1 MNDHIIIRVLSRVF
15 DLVLLNILWII
26 FSLPLITIGAATTAL
41 YSVTLKMVRNEE
53 GYIFREY
60 VSAFKSSFWQS
71 TIIWIL
77 MILLGSVIGLDY
89 FILKKVPYEIE
100 IIGNTLLLLVWILYL
115 IEVIFVFPFI
125 AKFENTTF
133 SMLKNALLIPISR
146 LPNTFGVLAVTVLC
160 FVITSLNQTT
170 IMAGAVIWLF
180 IGVALVAF
188 VNSFL
193 IADIFQPYID
203 Q

>member
-15 DLVLLNILWII
+15 DLILLNILWIL

-41 YSVTLKMVRNEE
+41 YSVTLKMVRNED

-60 VSAFKSSFWQS
+60 VNAFKRSFRQS
-71 TIIWIL
+71 TMIWML
-77 MILLGSVIGLDY
+77 MIFLGSVIGLDY
-89 FILKKVPYEIE
+89 FILKKVPHGIE
-100 IIGNTLLLLVWILYL
+100 IIGNTLLSLVWILYL
-115 IEVIFVFPFI
+115 IEVIFVFPLI

-133 SMLKNALLIPISR
+133 SMLKNALLIPVSR
-146 LPNTFGVLAVTVLC
+146 LPNTFGVLTVTVLC
-160 FVITSLNQTT
+160 IVITSLNQTT

-193 IADIFQPYID
+193 IVDIFQPYID